1 MKRLIPFFIIISFLL
16 TSCQY
21 SGKTEPPK
29 NSEKEP
35 VKAVWVSCY
44 DYTCAAGKSEND
56 YRKITDEMFTNI
68 KNCGFNTAFV
78 HLRAF
83 GDSFYKSDI
92 FPYSSYIAG
101 EEGAE
106 LPFDPFVILLESAKK
121 NSVSIHGW
129 INPFRISYNNNPELL
144 SSKNPAKIILDSGN
158 ADGDVCILE
167 NGIFLNPAATYA
179 QKLVLDG
186 IREIINKYS
195 ISGIHIDDYFYPTAD
210 PAIDEFQYS
219 EYLSQGGKL
228 PLNEW
233 RTENVTAFTA
243 GLYSAVKAVNP
254 QLTVSIS
261 PCAIAETN
269 KNELY
274 ADCEL
279 WLKQKGFADIIIPQ
293 IYFGFEHE
301 KNDFIK
307 LAKEWAELPRHSEV
321 KLMCGIAAYKCSLT
335 DEYAGKGEKEWI
347 TKNDILTR
355 QLEYISAD
363 QNYSGFAVF
372 SYSDL
377 IRENCK
383 QEIDGIKILLKNGE
397 TK

>member
-1 MKRLIPFFIIISFLL
+1 MKRLIPFFIIISVLL
-16 TSCQY
+16 ASCQY
-21 SGKTEPPK
+21 APTNEPST
-29 NSEKEP
+29 NSDELI
-35 VKAVWVSCY
+35 KAVWVSCY
-44 DYTCAAGKSEND
+44 DYTSAADKNEND
-56 YRKITDEMFTNI
+56 YRKITDEMFANI

-83 GDSFYKSDI
+83 GDAFYESDI

-101 EEGAE
+101 EEGAD
-106 LPFDPFVILLESAKK
+106 LPFDPFEILLESAKEY
-121 NSVSIHGW
+121 SVSVHGW

-144 SSKNPAKIILDSGN
+144 SSNNPAKIILDSGN
-158 ADGDVCILE
+158 ADGDVCIIE
-167 NGIFLNPAATYA
+167 NGIFLNPAGTYA

-195 ISGIHIDDYFYPTAD
+195 ISGIHIDDYFYPSID
-210 PAIDEFQYS
+210 PAIDAKQYS
-219 EYLSQGGKL
+219 QYLLKGGKL

-261 PCAIAETN
+261 PCAISETN

-279 WLKQKGFADIIIPQ
+279 WLRQKGFADIIIPQ

-301 KNDFIK
+301 KNDFVK

-321 KLMCGIAAYKCSLT
+321 KLVCGIAAYKCSFA

-347 TKNDILTR
+347 ANTDILTR

-363 QNYSGFAVF
+363 RSYSGFAVF

-383 QEIDGIKILLKNGE
+383 NEIDGIKSLLKNGE
-397 TK
+397 NK